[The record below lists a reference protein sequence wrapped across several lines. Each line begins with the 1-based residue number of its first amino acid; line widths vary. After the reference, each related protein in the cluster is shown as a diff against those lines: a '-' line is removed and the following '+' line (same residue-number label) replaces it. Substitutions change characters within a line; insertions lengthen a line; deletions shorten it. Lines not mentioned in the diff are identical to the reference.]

1 MRSGFVSFIGRP
13 NAGKST
19 LVNRLV
25 GVKVAIVSDKPQTTR
40 NRILAVKNRPDGQI
54 VVLDTPGIHKP
65 LHRMNVRMVDAALET
80 IREVDL
86 LVLVADA
93 SEPVGHGDRFVLD
106 LVRKT
111 STPCVLALNKIDQVA
126 KPTLLPIIDG
136 YRQQH
141 TFAGIVPISAL
152 TGDGVDALETVII
165 SHLPEGEPLYPEDF
179 LTDQPERVMAAEIVR
194 EKLLRY
200 TGAELPFTTAVVVDR
215 FEEPEN
221 EPERRG
227 VIRIYAT
234 ILVER
239 ESQKPIVIGRAG
251 DMIKR
256 IGTDARRDLE
266 ALLDARVFLDLHVKV
281 NPDWREDERL
291 LDDLG
296 VPRSSDRAARR
307 QMRKR

>member
-25 GVKVAIVSDKPQTTR
+25 GTKVAIVSDKPQTTR

-80 IREVDL
+80 IKEVDL
-86 LVLVADA
+86 LVLVADVT
-93 SEPVGHGDRFVLD
+93 EPIGHGDRFVLD
-106 LVRKT
+106 LVREAQTT
-111 STPCVLALNKIDQVA
+111 SVLALNKIDQIA
-126 KPTLLPIIDG
+126 KPKLLPIIDG

-141 TFAGIVPISAL
+141 AFADIVPISAL
-152 TGDGVDALETVII
+152 TGDGVDALEKVII
-165 SHLPEGEPLYPEDF
+165 DHLPEGEPLYPEDF
-179 LTDQPERVMAAEIVR
+179 LTDQPERAMAAEIIR
-194 EKLLRY
+194 EKLLRH

-215 FEEPEN
+215 FEEVEG
-221 EPERRG
+221 EDGQRG
-227 VIRIYAT
+227 LVRLYAT

-239 ESQKPIVIGRAG
+239 ESQKPIVIGRG
-251 DMIKR
+251 GEMIKR

-266 ALLDARVFLDLHVKV
+266 SLLDARVFLDLHVKV
-281 NPDWREDERL
+281 NADWRENERV

-296 VPRSSDRAARR
+296 VPKSSRR
-307 QMRKR
+307 PK